1 MKEGVLKMVNK
12 KSKKIVL
19 VILAVLILFC
29 CTILLKAIYKVQSA
43 KKADISKNV
52 LTWVIPESISLDQKK
67 IKKFNETLYQ
77 DGYDF
82 CVKFETLE
90 EDDFDRSVYKNEL
103 EKVLK
108 EKKADIVYG
117 GTEDSSN
124 LEWVGD
130 FCKKGYYYALDD
142 YLKTKEGKRV
152 YQLYPQEYWDKVKYQ
167 NKQYA
172 FPNVSLEYKPAAIQI
187 NKDYIKE
194 QEAKAWDGEY
204 TSFFSMIEDANLPK
218 DVLPIYP
225 LLDMDTFALQN
236 GYECIYNIFVDY
248 TKKEAVNPFSTE
260 CLYQYFRFLHQ
271 AYEKK
276 LIPSSLQINSC
287 AIDEKLEKQIN
298 MQKIAIDMEGVLE
311 KTDAT
316 VTFYSKFA
324 LTHSLSDL
332 MFICTSSSQ
341 KKKALQLLS
350 VLREK
355 NKYANLLL
363 WGEKGTDYTCKQDV
377 AEAKNGQVMDYFS
390 FLEFGLNEHVYAS
403 SEETA
408 NLKNKNKKWLSSE
421 YYQTS
426 KLLSFQFDTDGIEEE
441 IKEYQNIVEKEYNC
455 WKEKDFDKAYH
466 SAKQRI
472 DKKGSELFQEV
483 NRQIKLQG

>member
-1 MKEGVLKMVNK
+1 MVKK
-12 KSKKIVL
+12 KSKKNAK
-19 VILAVLILFC
+19 VILSVLILFFC
-29 CTILLKAIYKVQSA
+29 IIFLKAIYKVQSA
-43 KKADISKNV
+43 KKTDISKNV
-52 LTWVIPESISLDQKK
+52 LTWVIPKSIYLDQKK

-152 YQLYPQEYWDKVKYQ
+152 YQLYPQEYWDKIKYQ

-187 NKDYIKE
+187 NKDYIEE
-194 QEAKAWDGEY
+194 QKAKAWDGDY
-204 TSFFSMIEDANLPK
+204 TSFFSMVKDANLPK

-225 LLDMDTFALQN
+225 LLDMDVFALQN
-236 GYECIYNIFVDY
+236 GYECIYNVFVDY

-276 LIPSSLQINSC
+276 WISSYFQINSD
-287 AIDEKLEKQIN
+287 AIDEKLEKQIK
-298 MQKIAIDMEGVLE
+298 MHKVAIDMEGVLG
-311 KTDAT
+311 KTDSA
-316 VTFYSKFA
+316 VTFYPKFA
-324 LTHSLSDL
+324 LTHSLSGL

-363 WGEKGTDYTCKQDV
+363 WGEKGSDYTCKQDV

-403 SEETA
+403 
-408 NLKNKNKKWLSSE
+408 
-421 YYQTS
+421 
-426 KLLSFQFDTDGIEEE
+426 
-441 IKEYQNIVEKEYNC
+441 
-455 WKEKDFDKAYH
+455 
-466 SAKQRI
+466 
-472 DKKGSELFQEV
+472 
-483 NRQIKLQG
+483 

>member
-1 MKEGVLKMVNK
+1 
-12 KSKKIVL
+12 
-19 VILAVLILFC
+19 
-29 CTILLKAIYKVQSA
+29 
-43 KKADISKNV
+43 
-52 LTWVIPESISLDQKK
+52 
-67 IKKFNETLYQ
+67 
-77 DGYDF
+77 
-82 CVKFETLE
+82 
-90 EDDFDRSVYKNEL
+90 
-103 EKVLK
+103 
-108 EKKADIVYG
+108 
-117 GTEDSSN
+117 
-124 LEWVGD
+124 
-130 FCKKGYYYALDD
+130 
-142 YLKTKEGKRV
+142 
-152 YQLYPQEYWDKVKYQ
+152 
-167 NKQYA
+167 
-172 FPNVSLEYKPAAIQI
+172 
-187 NKDYIKE
+187 
-194 QEAKAWDGEY
+194 
-204 TSFFSMIEDANLPK
+204 
-218 DVLPIYP
+218 
-225 LLDMDTFALQN
+225 
-236 GYECIYNIFVDY
+236 
-248 TKKEAVNPFSTE
+248 
-260 CLYQYFRFLHQ
+260 
-271 AYEKK
+271 
-276 LIPSSLQINSC
+276 
-287 AIDEKLEKQIN
+287 
-298 MQKIAIDMEGVLE
+298 
-311 KTDAT
+311 
-316 VTFYSKFA
+316 
-324 LTHSLSDL
+324 

-363 WGEKGTDYTCKQDV
+363 WGEKGSDYTCKQDV